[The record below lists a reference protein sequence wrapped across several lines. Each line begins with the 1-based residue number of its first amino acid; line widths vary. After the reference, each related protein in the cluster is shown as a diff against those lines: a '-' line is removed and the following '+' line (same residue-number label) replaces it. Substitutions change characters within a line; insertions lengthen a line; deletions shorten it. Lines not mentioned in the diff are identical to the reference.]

1 MNISNET
8 SNKIKQLLNT
18 ADSNELKEKMGKI
31 DPDMLMGLFKQINPS
46 EADIKKAEEKI
57 KSMSKDELLGEIMK
71 KLKGWLVMENNPMD
85 LLNKLIADPDAI
97 KNIKDMLGGTSSNE
111 QSEKKDNNTNL
122 NGLPES
128 MPFIYEFLNNQQNSE
143 MFKKI
148 NKAYSG
154 YSNNMTPGLKL
165 LDALKPFLSTRR
177 TENLEKIRKAVK
189 ISNAFSELK
198 K

>member
-128 MPFIYEFLNNQQNSE
+128 MPFIYDFLNNQQNSE

-177 TENLEKIRKAVK
+177 T
-189 ISNAFSELK
+189 
-198 K
+198 

>member
-1 MNISNET
+1 
-8 SNKIKQLLNT
+8 
-18 ADSNELKEKMGKI
+18 
-31 DPDMLMGLFKQINPS
+31 
-46 EADIKKAEEKI
+46 
-57 KSMSKDELLGEIMK
+57 
-71 KLKGWLVMENNPMD
+71 MENNPMD

-154 YSNNMTPGLKL
+154 YSNDMTPGLRL
-165 LDALKPFLSTRR
+165 LDALKPFLNTKR